1 MTQGKTSKCESNQ
14 ISVFASMFLKEGT
27 FRSGTVLLR
36 SLLYYFGFAYLLRS
50 LIRNL
55 NLVNASNIDTFD
67 IILFILAVVAFLIG
81 WKNKYPKNWLLFLLM
96 IFLPII
102 GFPFFIYNFLKHY
115 AVLKSLK
122 IEEKKD
128 WKFWLAVVLMSL
140 LCIAGLLAIY
150 VISVS

>member
-1 MTQGKTSKCESNQ
+1 MTQGKVSKNENSRMA
-14 ISVFASMFLKEGT
+14 VFASMFLKEGT

-36 SLLYYFGFAYLLRS
+36 SLLYYFGFAYCLRS
-50 LIRNL
+50 SMRSL

-67 IILFILAVVAFLIG
+67 IVLFIFAVIAFLIG

-102 GFPFFIYNFLKHY
+102 GFPLFIYSFLKHY
-115 AVLKSLK
+115 AVQKNLK

-140 LCIAGLLAIY
+140 LCIVGLMVIY
-150 VISVS
+150 IM